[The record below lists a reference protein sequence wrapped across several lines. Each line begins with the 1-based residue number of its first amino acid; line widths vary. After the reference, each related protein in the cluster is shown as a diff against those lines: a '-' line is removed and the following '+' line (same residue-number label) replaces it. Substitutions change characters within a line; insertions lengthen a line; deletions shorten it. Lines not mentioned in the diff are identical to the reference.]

1 MQIAHPFHLE
11 LRHATIPTYIVS
23 YVFPVLFVLYEI
35 YRVGAW
41 IAMQGFHF
49 AAFKEM
55 GYEYLLML
63 TVFAIQLA
71 VQAAFLAWTW
81 LGRHP
86 DLEHR
91 LGNLTLGLLVSAG
104 VLAFDY
110 ALQVAF

>member
-1 MQIAHPFHLE
+1 
-11 LRHATIPTYIVS
+11 
-23 YVFPVLFVLYEI
+23 
-35 YRVGAW
+35 
-41 IAMQGFHF
+41 
-49 AAFKEM
+49 
-55 GYEYLLML
+55 ML

-91 LGNLTLGLLVSAG
+91 LGNLTLGLVASAA